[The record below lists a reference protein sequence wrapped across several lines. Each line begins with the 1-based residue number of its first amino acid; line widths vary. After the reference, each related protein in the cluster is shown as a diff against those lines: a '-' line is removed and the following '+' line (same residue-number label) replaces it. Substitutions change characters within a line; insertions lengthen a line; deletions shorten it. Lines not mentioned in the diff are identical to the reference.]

1 MMNMLLQQIKM
12 RNPQMFKMLEQARKS
27 NNNPVDMLKE
37 VTKNYNERAK
47 QFGVSDEILEQTKRE
62 VENK

>member
-1 MMNMLLQQIKM
+1 
-12 RNPQMFKMLEQARKS
+12 
-27 NNNPVDMLKE
+27 MLKE
-37 VTKNYNERAK
+37 VTKNYSPEQFNNLFERAK